1 MTLLD
6 LVRTR
11 CSAAAYYC
19 SRTINQL
26 PYSLEVSQIALP
38 VLSSM
43 ANISTILGKVTLGA
57 IVGGATAQ
65 KNLRESMHFID
76 KSDTPAEQFA
86 DDSRAGIS
94 PEKSEILLSQEL
106 F

>member
-1 MTLLD
+1 MSNSNNIVFIQKKSRPKQQLLTKTN
-6 LVRTR
+6 LVKD
-11 CSAAAYYC
+11 
-19 SRTINQL
+19 
-26 PYSLEVSQIALP
+26 P
-38 VLSSM
+38 
-43 ANISTILGKVTLGA
+43 
-57 IVGGATAQ
+57 TAQ

-94 PEKSEILLSQEL
+94 PAKSEILLSQEL